1 MGARAC
7 GRGARKVGSLSR
19 RKTEVEVWE
28 TFIRIA
34 PSIPLLFV
42 KINSQEDNITITPG
56 ATYTTI
62 TTTDKRSLLSIR
74 YPYGAARN
82 NYYFN
87 GSACHQS
94 LGKWDFCALRGGKTL
109 KFSALRGKGPLKAR

>member
-1 MGARAC
+1 LRAIFKREEKQKKARS
-7 GRGARKVGSLSR
+7 GSSMQG
-19 RKTEVEVWE
+19 VIEVWE

-42 KINSQEDNITITPG
+42 KINSQEDNITITPS

-74 YPYGAARN
+74 YPYGMARN

-94 LGKWDFCALRGGKTL
+94 
-109 KFSALRGKGPLKAR
+109 